1 MKLQRELI
9 HNLIEKDEFLLI
21 ILDACRYDFFWQ
33 EYDKYFDGKLV
44 KVESSGR
51 DTFEWA
57 KHTFDKK
64 YSFPYV
70 SGAVPINTIVNNVN
84 PGGVKHLYSGYTPS
98 DHLTNIID
106 TWKQGWNEL
115 LGTVP
120 PWKVT
125 QSALNNFNDR
135 MVVHYFQPHS
145 PFIGKK
151 PILGGR
157 GKEYGKGRG
166 NPPDQTIWWRAKNN
180 ILTDEELRNA
190 YRENLHLVLTDVAI
204 LLQNSKM
211 FDNIVI
217 TSDHGNLLGE
227 GGQYAHPR
235 TNSLQLYQVPW
246 FEVNRV
252 HTTFPGKKKYP
263 RKPKILDIGCGN
275 YNRGTIGITDEK
287 VKGIEHLDKY
297 VGTGI
302 SENIQVKH
310 IEKELP
316 FKSNHFDVV
325 KIIHCIEHLKHPY
338 EILKEIKRVLKDH
351 GKLLLITPN
360 SRQNLADKRDRS
372 HIFSFTK
379 WSLHS
384 LLSEVFTK
392 AKVRVLTIEN
402 NEDLYAAV
410 RLK

>member
-9 HNLIEKDEFLLI
+9 HNLIQKDKFLLI
-21 ILDACRYDFFWQ
+21 ILDACRYDFFEQ
-33 EYDKYFDGKLV
+33 EYDKYFNGELM

-57 KHTFDKK
+57 KHTFDEK

-70 SGAVPINTIVNNVN
+70 SGAVPINSVIKNVN

-135 MVVHYFQPHS
+135 MVIHYFQPHS

-180 ILTDEELRNA
+180 ILTDTELREA
-190 YRENLHLVLTDVAI
+190 YRENLRLALTNVAKLI
-204 LLQNSKM
+204 SNLPDQS
-211 FDNIVI
+211 DNIII

-227 GGQYAHPR
+227 RDQYAHPR
-235 TNSLQLYQVPW
+235 VNSKLLYEVPW
-246 FEVNRV
+246 FKVNKVNDAYLSEQSYLRM
-252 HTTFPGKKKYP
+252 
-263 RKPKILDIGCGN
+263 PKILDIGCGN
-275 YNRGTIGITDEK
+275 HNRGTVGITDEK
-287 VKGIEHLDKY
+287 VEGIEKLDKY

-302 SENIQVKH
+302 NENIQKKH
-310 IEKELP
+310 IEKKLP

-325 KIIHCIEHLKHPY
+325 KIIHCIEHLKYPY
-338 EILKEIKRVLKDH
+338 EILKEIKRVLKNH

-360 SRQNLADKRDRS
+360 SRQNLADKRDRT
-372 HIFSFTK
+372 HIF
-379 WSLHS
+379 
-384 LLSEVFTK
+384 
-392 AKVRVLTIEN
+392 
-402 NEDLYAAV
+402 
-410 RLK
+410 